1 MVFVVVFFRFSRC
14 MVAFLKNHLNLQNL
28 FIWTNTNMISAS
40 YQKLWI
46 PKKNLC
52 EHVRSCIVLEEKG
65 NTPKDFWRNGFMPKG
80 YAQCVICMKLQQKGK
95 ACHEHQKTH
104 DLINK
109 KGYIWQGKSCGIL
122 SQITNKNWN
131 RLKQKSRSFA
141 GMIKQ
146 R

>member
-1 MVFVVVFFRFSRC
+1 VYGCLSKESLEFTELVYLDKHQYDFCLIS
-14 MVAFLKNHLNLQNL
+14 KTLNSQ
-28 FIWTNTNMISAS
+28 
-40 YQKLWI
+40 
-46 PKKNLC
+46 KNLC

-122 SQITNKNWN
+122 SQITNKN
-131 RLKQKSRSFA
+131 
-141 GMIKQ
+141 
-146 R
+146 